1 MGPTGSYGCSLGPRA
16 PRPVWAPASRGGRGG
31 NEGREKVSAHPSA
44 SPTGP
49 SGRAA
54 NKHLSL
60 AAWTLEVLLDR
71 ASLRAASP
79 PARGGLSGSS
89 TSPHPP
95 EVGSPPSS
103 PPSSSPFPT
112 QRSPTQPPPPPN
124 IFPEPSPTQPARE
137 VSLCSQPQALPVL
150 QAGQSCEPSDP
161 PWHNCCQRSLC
172 KDHPSGPSSRHT

>member
-1 MGPTGSYGCSLGPRA
+1 MSVGLSPWGATARLSWQDCPSDLPPFPATQAVGQGPERRVKWRMSQGGFVIGADRELWLQPLTLHPVAGLGSR
-16 PRPVWAPASRGGRGG
+16 VWAPASRGRCGGHTGR
-31 NEGREKVSAHPSA
+31 RKVSAHPSA

-60 AAWTLEVLLDR
+60 VAWTLKVLLDR
-71 ASLRAASP
+71 ASLCDASP

-103 PPSSSPFPT
+103 PPLVLSLPHPAKSHSAAT
-112 QRSPTQPPPPPN
+112 TSQR
-124 IFPEPSPTQPARE
+124 
-137 VSLCSQPQALPVL
+137 LP
-150 QAGQSCEPSDP
+150 
-161 PWHNCCQRSLC
+161 
-172 KDHPSGPSSRHT
+172 